1 MQVRRIEA
9 VSRHRCLRTAA
20 YCRVSTD
27 RDEQEESYEKQI
39 AYYTELI
46 CSHSDWTFA
55 GIYADHGKSG
65 TDTQKRPDFQ
75 RMMRDALGISDE
87 TGKPDPQRRKVDLIL
102 VKSISRFSR
111 NMVDCDRAVKELK
124 AAGVEVGFE
133 KENISSFDPAAGFV
147 FSLLAAVAQNESRS
161 ISENVRWRYAN
172 RFAKGD
178 YNIGSNRI
186 FGYDSVDGKLVPNR
200 DADAVKRIFELYT
213 QGKSPTEIGI
223 ELVKDGVLSMRTHR
237 PMTSASI
244 QSILKNET
252 YMGDKRLQKNPPL
265 DFLTKKPDPN
275 AKHVSYYLRDDH
287 EAIIE
292 RVTWE
297 KAQKML
303 KQKQEE
309 VKHGIYKHGAQ
320 HPLYGKLFCGL
331 CGAPYKRRTLRECS
345 ARGGESYKAWN
356 CRERQ
361 KGKNGNGCRNRVI
374 RETRLIEEIERQTG
388 KKIDEAALENIER
401 ILVYE
406 EHIEIVPK

>member
-9 VSRHRCLRTAA
+9 VSRHQRLRAAA

-46 CSHSDWTFA
+46 CGNPNWTFA

-65 TDTQKRPDFQ
+65 TDAKKRPDFQ

-87 TGKPDPQRRKVDLIL
+87 SGKPDPQRRKIDLIF

-124 AAGVEVGFE
+124 AVGVEVRFE
-133 KENISSFDPAAGFV
+133 KENISSFDPTAGFV
-147 FSLLAAVAQNESRS
+147 FSLLAAVAQDESRS

-186 FGYDSVDGKLVPNR
+186 LGYDSADGKLVPNR
-200 DADAVKRIFELYT
+200 DATAVKRIFELYT
-213 QGKSPTEIGI
+213 QGKSPAEIGI
-223 ELVKDGVLSMRTHR
+223 ELAKNGFLGMRTHR

-244 QSILKNET
+244 QSILRNET
-252 YMGDKRLQKNPPL
+252 YTGDKRLQKNPPL
-265 DFLTKKPDPN
+265 DYLTKKPDPN
-275 AKHVSYYLRDDH
+275 VEHVSYYLKDDH
-287 EAIIE
+287 EAIID
-292 RVTWE
+292 RAAWE
-297 KAQKML
+297 QAQEML
-303 KQKQEE
+303 KRKQEE
-309 VKHGIYKHGAQ
+309 ANQGIYKHGEQ

-361 KGKNGNGCRNRVI
+361 KGKGGNGCRNRIV
-374 RETRLIEEIERQTG
+374 REIPLTEEVERQTS
-388 KKIDEAALENIER
+388 KKVDATALEDIDR

-406 EHIEIVPK
+406 DRIKVVPK